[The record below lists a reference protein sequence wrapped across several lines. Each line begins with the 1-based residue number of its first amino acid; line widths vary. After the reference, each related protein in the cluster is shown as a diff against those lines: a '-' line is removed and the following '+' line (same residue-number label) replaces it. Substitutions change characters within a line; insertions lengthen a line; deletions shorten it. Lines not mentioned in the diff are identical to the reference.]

1 METLYMPL
9 SDKVTKTVKTFLD
22 VVIERTGDA
31 TAGFIILLTFSFTGG
46 YYANI
51 HFVCVVLIV
60 LWMLMIALL
69 RTRDLQPL
77 KADLKS
83 QGLVVTDEQSVDK

>member
-9 SDKVTKTVKTFLD
+9 SDKVKKTVKTFLD

-31 TAGFIILLTFSFTGG
+31 TAGFIILLTLSSTGG
-46 YYANI
+46 YYTNI
-51 HFVCVVLIV
+51 HFVCVALIV
-60 LWMLMIALL
+60 LWMVMIALL
-69 RTRDLQPL
+69 RTRHLQPL

-83 QGLVVTDEQSVDK
+83 QGLVPTDEQSVDK